1 MKHITAVVK
10 PFTVQAVRD
19 ALEEINVSGM
29 TVVEAKGYGQQK
41 GQSEVYRGAEY
52 TVEFV
57 QKSRVEI
64 VVSDE
69 QLDSA
74 LEAICS
80 AAHTGKIGDG
90 KVWVTNVE
98 RVVRVRTGESG
109 AAAV

>member
-1 MKHITAVVK
+1 MKLITAVVK
-10 PFTVQAVRD
+10 PFTVEAIRD

-29 TVVEAKGYGQQK
+29 TVVESEGYGQQK

>member
-1 MKHITAVVK
+1 MKLITAVVK
-10 PFTVQAVRD
+10 PFTVEAIRD

-29 TVVEAKGYGQQK
+29 TVVEAEGYGQQK

-80 AAHTGKIGDG
+80 AAHTGKVGDG

>member
-1 MKHITAVVK
+1 MKLITAVVK
-10 PFTVQAVRD
+10 PFTVEAIRD
-19 ALEEINVSGM
+19 VLEEINVSGM
-29 TVVEAKGYGQQK
+29 TVVEAEGYGQQK

>member
-1 MKHITAVVK
+1 MKLITAVVK
-10 PFTVQAVRD
+10 PFTVEAIRD

-29 TVVEAKGYGQQK
+29 TVVEAEGYGQQK

>member
-1 MKHITAVVK
+1 MKLITAVVK
-10 PFTVQAVRD
+10 PFTVEAIRD
-19 ALEEINVSGM
+19 VLEEINVSGM
-29 TVVEAKGYGQQK
+29 TVVEAEGYGQQK

-80 AAHTGKIGDG
+80 AAHTGKVGDG

>member
-1 MKHITAVVK
+1 MKLITAVVK

-29 TVVEAKGYGQQK
+29 TVVEAEGYGQQK